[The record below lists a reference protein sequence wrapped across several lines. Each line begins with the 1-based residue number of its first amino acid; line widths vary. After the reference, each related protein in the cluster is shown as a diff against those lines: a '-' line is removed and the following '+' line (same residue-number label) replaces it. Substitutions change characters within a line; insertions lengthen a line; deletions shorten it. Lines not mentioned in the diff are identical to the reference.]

1 MPNVRQILAFKST
14 SLVHT
19 VDASFTVHAAV
30 ALLANHGVGA
40 LVVTEGGK
48 PVGIFSERDFARKGI
63 IRGRRS
69 HETPVSELM
78 SAPLITVGPDH
89 SMEDCMTMMLGKH
102 IRHLPVEEDGQLIGM
117 ITIGD
122 VLLQVVQKQQS
133 MIDQLQGYITGKY

>member
-1 MPNVRQILAFKST
+1 MPNVRQILAFKSN
-14 SLVHT
+14 SAVHT

-40 LVVTEGGK
+40 LVVTDGGE

-69 HETPVSELM
+69 HETPVRELM

-102 IRHLPVEEDGQLIGM
+102 IRHLPVAEGGQLIGM